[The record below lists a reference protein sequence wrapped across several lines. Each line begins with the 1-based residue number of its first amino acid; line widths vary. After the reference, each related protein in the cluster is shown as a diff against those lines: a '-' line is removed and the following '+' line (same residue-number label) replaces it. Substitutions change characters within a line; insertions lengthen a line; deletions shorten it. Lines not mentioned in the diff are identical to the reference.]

1 MHENREISCAS
12 WSNDQDRSI
21 KAINH
26 NADVNVQEKSDCAV
40 VAEPAEQRGA
50 TFRGG
55 RGGKGADR
63 GEHGSIT
70 HASDTERNTYVP
82 GVGRCATSSI
92 GKEAGTVHRPAPSRD
107 MEVAAGQLLRVKAAS
122 SLRTDSERLQ
132 AALPVRVSAGFVN

>member
-70 HASDTERNTYVP
+70 HASDTERNTHVP

-92 GKEAGTVHRPAPSRD
+92 GKEAGTVHRFAPPCDLES
-107 MEVAAGQLLRVKAAS
+107 APGKLLRSEAAS
-122 SLRTDSERLQ
+122 LARSGRSDM
-132 AALPVRVSAGFVN
+132 AGV